1 MTDTNTAQ
9 QETEYAEGPP
19 PVMRQNA
26 VTFMLP
32 AEFAEHF
39 GPQVEEQ
46 EELLTEADTEL
57 AEGDLDE
64 DLISEADTE
73 LAEGDL
79 DEDLIS
85 EADTELVEGDL
96 DEDLLSEAD
105 TELAEGDL
113 EEL

>member
-9 QETEYAEGPP
+9 QETEYAAGPP
-19 PVMRQNA
+19 PVVRQNA

-46 EELLTEADTEL
+46 EELAGEADNEL
-57 AEGDLDE
+57 AEGDIL
-64 DLISEADTE
+64 SEADTE
-73 LAEGDL
+73 LVEGDL

-113 EEL
+113 PEL